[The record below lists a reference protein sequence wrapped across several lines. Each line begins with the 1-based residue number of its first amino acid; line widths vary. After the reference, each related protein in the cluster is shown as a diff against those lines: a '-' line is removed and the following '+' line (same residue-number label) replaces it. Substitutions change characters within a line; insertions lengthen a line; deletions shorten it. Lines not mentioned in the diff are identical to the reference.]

1 MWGHNRESE
10 ENSTRKS
17 MKKGPKMTEHEAL
30 QGEHKHAVEFIW
42 KLQIRIVR
50 NYNQM
55 LTAVH
60 FG

>member
-1 MWGHNRESE
+1 
-10 ENSTRKS
+10 
-17 MKKGPKMTEHEAL
+17 MKKGPKMAEHEAL

-42 KLQIRIVR
+42 QLQIRIVR
-50 NYNQM
+50 NYNKM